1 MTEERQNA
9 GEGGKSGQLK
19 IFFGYAAGVGKT
31 YAMLQAALMA
41 EERGMDVV
49 IGSIAPYRS
58 LEDTALAERL
68 RAMERLEKFD
78 LDQAI
83 RRKPDLILMD
93 DLACENPR
101 GSRHS
106 RRYQD
111 IRELLK
117 AGISVYTTVSAQ
129 NIESLNDIVTAITRV
144 PVKDRIPDSVFDHA
158 DQVELVDLEPR
169 ELLER
174 LRNGALAEKEG
185 EQTPETA
192 YFAVVSLTALR
203 EVALRRCADRI
214 NILTR
219 GD

>member
-19 IFFGYAAGVGKT
+19 IFFGNSAGVGKT

-106 RRYQD
+106 RR
-111 IRELLK
+111 
-117 AGISVYTTVSAQ
+117 
-129 NIESLNDIVTAITRV
+129 
-144 PVKDRIPDSVFDHA
+144 
-158 DQVELVDLEPR
+158 
-169 ELLER
+169 
-174 LRNGALAEKEG
+174 
-185 EQTPETA
+185 
-192 YFAVVSLTALR
+192 
-203 EVALRRCADRI
+203 
-214 NILTR
+214 
-219 GD
+219 

>member
-83 RRKPDLILMD
+83 RRKSEI
-93 DLACENPR
+93 AAAASTCVT
-101 GSRHS
+101 
-106 RRYQD
+106 
-111 IRELLK
+111 RE
-117 AGISVYTTVSAQ
+117 
-129 NIESLNDIVTAITRV
+129 
-144 PVKDRIPDSVFDHA
+144 
-158 DQVELVDLEPR
+158 
-169 ELLER
+169 
-174 LRNGALAEKEG
+174 AL
-185 EQTPETA
+185 
-192 YFAVVSLTALR
+192 
-203 EVALRRCADRI
+203 
-214 NILTR
+214 
-219 GD
+219 

>member
-93 DLACENPR
+93 DLACENPPL
-101 GSRHS
+101 
-106 RRYQD
+106 Q
-111 IRELLK
+111 E
-117 AGISVYTTVSAQ
+117 
-129 NIESLNDIVTAITRV
+129 
-144 PVKDRIPDSVFDHA
+144 IPGY
-158 DQVELVDLEPR
+158 P
-169 ELLER
+169 
-174 LRNGALAEKEG
+174 GALEG
-185 EQTPETA
+185 RDQRLYHGQRPEH
-192 YFAVVSLTALR
+192 R
-203 EVALRRCADRI
+203 KPE
-214 NILTR
+214 
-219 GD
+219 

>member
-31 YAMLQAALMA
+31 YAMLQAALTA

-49 IGSIAPYRS
+49 IGLHCAVPVAGGHS
-58 LEDTALAERL
+58 LAERL
-68 RAMERLEKFD
+68 RAMERLEEFD
-78 LDQAI
+78 LDRAI
-83 RRKPDLILMD
+83 RRKPDLIIMD
-93 DLACENPR
+93 DLACENPK

-129 NIESLNDIVTAITRV
+129 NIESLNDIVTALHGS
-144 PVKDRIPDSVFDHA
+144 VKDRIPDSV
-158 DQVELVDLEPR
+158 LSCR
-169 ELLER
+169 SG
-174 LRNGALAEKEG
+174 GAGGSGAAG
-185 EQTPETA
+185 A
-192 YFAVVSLTALR
+192 SGAA
-203 EVALRRCADRI
+203 
-214 NILTR
+214 
-219 GD
+219 